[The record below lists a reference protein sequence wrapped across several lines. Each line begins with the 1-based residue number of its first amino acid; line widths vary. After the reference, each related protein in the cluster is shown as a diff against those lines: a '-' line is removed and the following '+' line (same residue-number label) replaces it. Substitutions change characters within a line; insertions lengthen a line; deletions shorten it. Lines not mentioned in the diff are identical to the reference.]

1 MHGRSGT
8 RNPAARNPAAGAGG
22 PAGPAGPA
30 AGDVE
35 VPAVSP
41 RALLS
46 RALAVPLILGLGL
59 FLPAVVAVQPG
70 PGVRDGVFWL
80 QMVLTCY
87 SGTRLAVMAL
97 TAHRKLIQGSFWLFV
112 YVAMGVAPLVQ
123 NVLDQTPTPVVGT
136 RADLLVAVALVL
148 IGCAA
153 FDVGALLSRHRPIR
167 RARRKDRSASFHR
180 RRVFLLAAIAFVGSA
195 LLVVK
200 LGGPA
205 VFFSSR
211 QAITDTIR
219 ADGAASAES
228 NVGSALLRGFGTVP
242 ALLALLVFTRWL
254 VTSRRARRRPLVI
267 ATWGALLLLNGVVN
281 NPISNPRYW
290 FLTVLF
296 SFLFTAFP
304 KSPTMYRT
312 ALALG
317 VLAALVVFPFAD
329 RFRYDDGG
337 YKPVQTTS
345 VFEPLA
351 IKDYDQV
358 GMFANTITFSDT
370 GPGHF
375 YGRQLAGSVFFFV
388 PRSVWQGKPRDTGV
402 MIGQWMGM
410 KNVNLS
416 SPMWAEVWIDF
427 GAGGV
432 VVGFV
437 ALGYLA
443 ARGDRRYALRTSV
456 DPRPGNVMAIV
467 IPLVAGYSFILLRGP
482 LLQASGRIG
491 VALICFALVTTLRS
505 DERRQLR

>member
-1 MHGRSGT
+1 MAVQTHEIRPRGLPPGE
-8 RNPAARNPAAGAGG
+8 
-22 PAGPAGPA
+22 
-30 AGDVE
+30 VE

-46 RALAVPLILGLGL
+46 RALAVPLILGLSL
-59 FLPAVVAVQPG
+59 FLPALVAVQPG
-70 PGVRDGVFWL
+70 PGVKDSVFWL
-80 QMVLTCY
+80 QVVLTCY
-87 SGTRLAVMAL
+87 AGIRLAVMAL

-112 YVAMGVAPLVQ
+112 YVAMGVAPLAQ
-123 NVLDQTPTPVVGT
+123 DVLDQTPTPVVGT

-148 IGCAA
+148 VGCAA
-153 FDVGALLSRHRPIR
+153 FDVGTLLSRHRPVR
-167 RARRKDRSASFHR
+167 RARRRERSASFHR
-180 RRVFLLAAIAFVGSA
+180 RRVFLLAAVAFVGSA

-228 NVGSALLRGFGTVP
+228 NVGSAFLRGFGTVP
-242 ALLALLVFTRWL
+242 ALVALLIFTRWL

-267 ATWGALLLLNGVVN
+267 ATWGALLLLNAVVN
-281 NPISNPRYW
+281 NPVSNPRYW

-304 KSPTMYRT
+304 RSPAMYRA

-317 VLAALVVFPFAD
+317 VAGALVVFPFAD
-329 RFRYDDGG
+329 RFRYDAGG
-337 YKPVQTTS
+337 YKPVETTS

-351 IKDYDQV
+351 VKDYDQV
-358 GMFANTITFSDT
+358 GMFANTVTFADS

-375 YGRQLAGSVFFFV
+375 YGRQIAGSAFFFV
-388 PRSVWQGKPRDTGV
+388 PRSVWPGKPRDTGV

-416 SPMWAEVWIDF
+416 SPLWAELWIDF

-432 VVGFV
+432 VAGFLG
-437 ALGYLA
+437 LGYLS
-443 ARGDRRYALRTSV
+443 ARGDRAYARRTSV
-456 DPRPGNVMAIV
+456 DRRPGNVMAIV
-467 IPLVAGYSFILLRGP
+467 IPLIAGYSFILLRGP

-491 VALICFALVTTLRS
+491 VALICFALVTTLRA
-505 DERRQLR
+505 DRRRLLG